1 MSESTVFSAPML
13 YKEAMKK
20 LEKEIWICG
29 AKRTA
34 FGTLSGALKGVSAN
48 DLAVHAT
55 KAAIEQSG
63 IPAAEFG
70 HVVLGNV
77 QQTSPDAIYGAR
89 HVGLKA
95 GLPIETPALTVNR
108 LCGSG
113 FQAVI
118 TAAEQIL
125 LGEAHAVVAAGSEN
139 MSQAPHSIWGMRD
152 GAARFGKPPQLVDT
166 LWEALTDSYCN
177 TPMAITAENLGDK
190 YGVTREDADR
200 YALQSQQRWAEAQQ
214 AGRFKDE
221 IAPIEVSIKRKTVV
235 FDTDEHPRPET
246 TLETLAKLPPVFK
259 KDGLVTAGNASGI
272 CDGAAALVLVDGEWG
287 KAQGLE
293 PLAKLLNWG
302 VAGVEPTLM
311 GIGPVPAIEQAL
323 AREGLAVSD
332 IDLFDVNEAFA
343 PQFLAVQRALN
354 LPNEKT
360 NINGG
365 AIALG
370 HPLGATGARITTNL
384 LYALKNDGELAVGS
398 ACIGG
403 GQGIAVILQRV

>member
-1 MSESTVFSAPML
+1 MKML
-13 YKEAMKK
+13 PR
-20 LEKEIWICG
+20 EIWICG
-29 AKRTA
+29 AKRTP
-34 FGTLSGALKGVSAN
+34 FGTLSGALKSVSAN
-48 DLAVHAT
+48 DLAVHAA

-63 IPAAEFG
+63 IPAEAFG

-95 GLPIETPALTVNR
+95 GLPIETPAITVNR

-113 FQAVI
+113 FQAVV

-125 LGEAHAVVAAGSEN
+125 LGEAQVVLAAGSEN

-152 GAARFGKPPQLVDT
+152 GAAKFGRPPQLVDT

-190 YGVTREDADR
+190 YDVTRDAADR
-200 YALQSQQRWAEAQQ
+200 FALQSQQRWAAANEAG
-214 AGRFKDE
+214 AFKEE
-221 IAPIEVSIKRKTVV
+221 IAPLQIKVKRKDVT
-235 FDTDEHPRPET
+235 FDKDEHPRPET

-272 CDGAAALVLVDGEWG
+272 CDGAAALVVVDGEWG
-287 KAQGLE
+287 KSQGLE

-311 GIGPVPAIEQAL
+311 GIGPVPAIRQAL
-323 AREGLAVSD
+323 DRQGLKIGDV
-332 IDLFDVNEAFA
+332 DLFDVNEAFA
-343 PQFLAVQRALN
+343 PQFLAVQRELG
-354 LPNEKT
+354 LPDDKT
-360 NINGG
+360 NVNGG

-370 HPLGATGARITTNL
+370 HPLGATGARITANL
-384 LYALKNDGELAVGS
+384 IYSLKSDGAIAVGS

-403 GQGIAVILQRV
+403 GQGIAVILERV